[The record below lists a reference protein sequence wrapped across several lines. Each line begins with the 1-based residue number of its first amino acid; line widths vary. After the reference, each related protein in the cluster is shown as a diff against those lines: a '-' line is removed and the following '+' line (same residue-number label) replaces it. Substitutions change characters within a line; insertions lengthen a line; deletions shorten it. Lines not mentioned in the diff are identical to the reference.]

1 MSGITWRPSFY
12 GEQWPDLF
20 AQLPDDQSR
29 HNVSQTLADS
39 RLEGKVH
46 TREDVSD
53 LVDVVLGRISPE
65 ESVARGMRRY
75 RAQRSATA

>member
-1 MSGITWRPSFY
+1 MSGITWRPCFY
-12 GEQWPDLF
+12 GEQWPELF

-39 RLEGKVH
+39 RLEGRVH

-53 LVDVVLGRISPE
+53 LIEFTLGRITAAEKSGR
-65 ESVARGMRRY
+65 AMKRFRTRR
-75 RAQRSATA
+75 AAFA

>member
-1 MSGITWRPSFY
+1 MSGITWRPCFY

-53 LVDVVLGRISPE
+53 LIDVELGRISPE
-65 ESVARGMRRY
+65 EKLARAMQKY
-75 RAQRSATA
+75 RTR